1 MSNLITDGI
10 TYHEADYGASSA
22 GYIQR
27 ANHDIRKDAE
37 DKSVQVLYQIIINRN
52 HTREEKF
59 ATLAHELGHLYCGH
73 LGSPSDNWWPDRNLK
88 SKEVSE
94 FEAESVAWLVCERMG
109 IKNPSAQYL
118 SGYLDKDNKIP
129 DVSLE
134 AVLRAAGM
142 VEARTLRKFPLRK
155 EIIQDKKY

>member
-1 MSNLITDGI
+1 M
-10 TYHEADYGASSA
+10 
-22 GYIQR
+22 
-27 ANHDIRKDAE
+27 
-37 DKSVQVLYQIIINRN
+37 IINRN